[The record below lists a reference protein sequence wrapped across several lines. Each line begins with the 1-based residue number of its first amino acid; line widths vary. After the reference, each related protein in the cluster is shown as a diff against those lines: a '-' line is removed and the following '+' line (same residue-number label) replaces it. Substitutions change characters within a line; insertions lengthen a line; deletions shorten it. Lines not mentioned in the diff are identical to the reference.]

1 MYSILDRVGFTP
13 IVNIGKNSINGNG
26 IFAKAEYMNPGG
38 SIKDRIAVYMI
49 DQAEKRG
56 ELKKGMEIVEATS
69 GNTGIAF
76 AMVGL
81 IKGYK
86 VTIIMPE
93 NMSEERKKIIKAF
106 NADLILTPEEKNV
119 AGAVEKLNQI
129 RMKRDD
135 VFIPDQFINHDNFWS
150 HYYSTGPEI
159 WDQMEGE
166 IDIFVSGL
174 GSGGTLM
181 GVGKYLKEKKS
192 DIKIIA
198 VEPKNSSA
206 LLGHEPGLHKIE
218 GIGDGFVP
226 SILDIGLIDD
236 VLEVSDDDAVNT
248 SKALAAKEGFLVGIS
263 SGANVYAAAEIQKR
277 NKKSKRIVTILPDRG
292 ERYFS
297 TSLFS
302 EQYKTYDLAV

>member
-1 MYSILDRVGFTP
+1 MYSILDKIGSTP
-13 IVNIGKNSINGNG
+13 MVNISSFNNPDDK

-38 SIKDRIAVYMI
+38 SIKDRIALYMI
-49 DQAEKRG
+49 NQAEKNGNLR
-56 ELKKGMEIVEATS
+56 KGMEIVEATS

-76 AMVGL
+76 AMTGL
-81 IKGYK
+81 IKRYK

-93 NMSEERKKIIKAF
+93 NMSEERKKIIRAY

-129 RMKRDD
+129 RMKRED
-135 VFIPDQFINHDNFWS
+135 VFIPDQFTNFDNVLS
-150 HYYSTGPEI
+150 HYYTTGPEI
-159 WDQMEGE
+159 WEQMNGE
-166 IDIFVSGL
+166 IDVFVSGL
-174 GSGGTLM
+174 GSGGTIM
-181 GVGKYLKEKKS
+181 GTGRYLKEKNP

-226 SILDIGLIDD
+226 SIVDIGLIDD
-236 VLEVSDDDAVNT
+236 VLEVSDENAVNT
-248 SKALAAKEGFLVGIS
+248 SRTLAGNFGFLVGIS
-263 SGANVYAAAEIQKR
+263 SGANVFAANEIS
-277 NKKSKRIVTILPDRG
+277 NMYGESKKVVTILPDRG

-302 EQYKTYDLAV
+302 DESRIFEIAV

>member
-1 MYSILDRVGFTP
+1 MYSILNNIGFTP
-13 IVNIGKNSINGNG
+13 MVNISSFNNPEIK
-26 IFAKAEYMNPGG
+26 IFAKAEFMNPGG
-38 SIKDRIAVYMI
+38 SIKDRIALYMI
-49 DQAEKRG
+49 NQAEKKGKLR
-56 ELKKGMEIVEATS
+56 KGMEIVEATS

-76 AMVGL
+76 AMTGR

-93 NMSEERKKIIKAF
+93 NMSEERKKIIRAY

-135 VFIPDQFINHDNFWS
+135 VFIPDQFTNLDNVWS
-150 HYYSTGPEI
+150 HYYTTGPEI
-159 WDQMEGE
+159 WKQMNGE
-166 IDIFVSGL
+166 IDVFVSGL
-174 GSGGTLM
+174 GSGGTIM
-181 GVGKYLKEKKS
+181 GTGRYLKEKNP

-198 VEPKNSSA
+198 VEPKNASA

-226 SILDIGLIDD
+226 SIVDIGIIDD
-236 VLEVSDDDAVNT
+236 VLEVSDENAVNASRT
-248 SKALAAKEGFLVGIS
+248 LAGNFGFLVGIS
-263 SGANVYAAAEIQKR
+263 SGANIFAANEIF
-277 NKKSKRIVTILPDRG
+277 NIYGESKKIVTLLPDRG

-302 EQYKTYDLAV
+302 DESRIFRLAV